1 MRKSE
6 ITTLVW
12 SQINPHRQTITLWDT
27 KNKEPRVIPLVG
39 KAYELVTNLPRSS
52 RKLFPGSNIR
62 YYWEKALKEAGIQ
75 DFRFH
80 DLRHTAGSYLAQQG
94 VPPLTIGNIL
104 GHRSIATTTKYTHL
118 SVDHLKTPLGNL
130 NDMLFPD

>member
-1 MRKSE
+1 MIVVIAISTGMRKPE

-12 SQINPHRQTITLWDT
+12 SQINLHRQTITLWDT

-62 YYWEKALKEAGIQ
+62 YYWEKALKEAGIR

-80 DLRHTAGSYLAQQG
+80 DIRHTAGSYLAQQG
-94 VPPLTIGNIL
+94 VRNSAKVALSSDVVGIQQVVIL
-104 GHRSIATTTKYTHL
+104 HRTHF
-118 SVDHLKTPLGNL
+118 SAKW
-130 NDMLFPD
+130 